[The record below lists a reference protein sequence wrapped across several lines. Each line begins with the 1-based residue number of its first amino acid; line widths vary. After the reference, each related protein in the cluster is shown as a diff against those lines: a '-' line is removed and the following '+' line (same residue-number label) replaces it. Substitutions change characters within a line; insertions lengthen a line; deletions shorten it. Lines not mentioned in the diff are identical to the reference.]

1 VPKAWK
7 PLARLIEIGAAAI
20 EAMAVLLIAGA
31 FSRSFS
37 CSYKTASP
45 ATAKKDTSFLWVRSL
60 SLGLEFLVATGV
72 IAP

>member
-1 VPKAWK
+1 VVPKAWK

-37 CSYKTASP
+37 CSYKTASQ
-45 ATAKKDTSFLWVRSL
+45 ATAKKDTSFLWVDRSRWGW
-60 SLGLEFLVATGV
+60 SFLLQQA
-72 IAP
+72 